1 MSKLCFANDYE
12 EYKPFVKSLA
22 AETPRLTM
30 IRGNTVDDVIGVLGD
45 GERLESQSTA
55 CTASPRLRGWAVLP
69 DVDGGSRDRVSA
81 TELTLWAGFR
91 RVASLVDSRT

>member
-1 MSKLCFANDYE
+1 MVASRYTLDLTQLSFGMTRD
-12 EYKPFVKSLA
+12 FVRSLIPSA
-22 AETPRLTM
+22 ITM
-30 IRGNTVDDVIGVLGD
+30 RM
-45 GERLESQSTA
+45 RKR
-55 CTASPRLRGWAVLP
+55 PPLRAWAVLP

>member
-1 MSKLCFANDYE
+1 MRKR
-12 EYKPFVKSLA
+12 P
-22 AETPRLTM
+22 P
-30 IRGNTVDDVIGVLGD
+30 
-45 GERLESQSTA
+45 
-55 CTASPRLRGWAVLP
+55 LRAWAVLP